1 MPVFFRGNMSECE
14 SMLQGERPSCS
25 SSCSL
30 KTTGCGW
37 ISTAGPGM
45 SSIWSSGGAAPSLCA
60 YPGGEEAQGRRDC
73 SFRLRFAYEEY
84 RDLSLRDEPLD
95 RRLALAVDLGIN
107 NDAVCSVMAADG
119 AILGRRFI
127 NFPREKDG

>member
-1 MPVFFRGNMSECE
+1 
-14 SMLQGERPSCS
+14 MLQGETTVVQLKLFVKNDWVWVDIHCRPRDVKY
-25 SSCSL
+25 L
-30 KTTGCGW
+30 VKW
-37 ISTAGPGM
+37 
-45 SSIWSSGGAAPSLCA
+45 WSGAKASAPTL
-60 YPGGEEAQGRRDC
+60 EVKKRKGRRDC